1 MTREPKIPMSPDA
14 LPQQRIH
21 EVVGLPERPE
31 PFDCHV
37 GYGAVPADVIPKS
50 GPRSP
55 IYLAQVEWA
64 WSPMHNRLNAYY
76 LHRGRTHWLLWSRSW
91 DDNWGKWE
99 WTAIACVGKKGV
111 SEHQAA
117 VHLLIEF
124 WKFDA
129 KEGDVDQYHW
139 INEAEYLPVAELSAI
154 ARCVWDE
161 AE

>member
-1 MTREPKIPMSPDA
+1 MTKQPTIPMSPEA

-21 EVVGLPERPE
+21 EVVSLPERPE

-37 GYGAVPADVIPKS
+37 GYSAVPSEAIPKS

-64 WSPMHNRLNAYY
+64 FSPMHIRLDTYY
-76 LHRGRTHWLLWSRSW
+76 LHSGRRHWLLWSRSW
-91 DDNWGKWE
+91 DDNWGKWD
-99 WTAIACVGKKGV
+99 WTAVACVGKKGV

-124 WKFDA
+124 WKEEA
-129 KEGDVDQYHW
+129 EESDVDQFHW
-139 INEAEYLPVAELSAI
+139 INEAEYLSVAELAAV
-154 ARCVWDE
+154 ARVVW
-161 AE
+161 A